1 MLRSLPG
8 WTAHRTSVFTA
19 KGSRIGA
26 FVQLTF
32 LTPLLGA
39 RRPQRSKLQTS
50 VRGAGPAPAA
60 PAADWPSVW
69 SRGEVG
75 KVVVALGAPRAVSGL
90 PRPPSAPG
98 GRCLDLLWRC
108 GVWGGVGGWTEDGWA
123 GAGGGQADCRRA
135 CSRPSTA
142 LATSSPLLPDL
153 PQLPEQGK
161 QAEAMP
167 RSRGTAPPA
176 RGAPGRAAA
185 CPGNVRRTPRP
196 RRRIHPRVA
205 RRPSPARR
213 HLRWSPSEQLE
224 VTRVE
229 GEHSLLVRAPRASL
243 RGRASRQQR
252 PPALLRTAR
261 GEPAGWPGGH
271 SGFPQEGFAR
281 SRGKGGAGAGRVA
294 EGLLVRRARWGRG
307 RDPQT
312 QPLAGAPPHPSPHT
326 LNAGPQ
332 KGVSA

>member
-1 MLRSLPG
+1 M
-8 WTAHRTSVFTA
+8 
-19 KGSRIGA
+19 
-26 FVQLTF
+26 
-32 LTPLLGA
+32 
-39 RRPQRSKLQTS
+39 
-50 VRGAGPAPAA
+50 
-60 PAADWPSVW
+60 
-69 SRGEVG
+69 
-75 KVVVALGAPRAVSGL
+75 VVALGAPRAVSGL

-261 GEPAGWPGGH
+261 GEPAGWPGDTVVSHRKVLRVPGEREGQVRAAWPRACWCAAH
-271 SGFPQEGFAR
+271 AGVGGVTLRLSHWPGPLPTRPRTPLTLAPKRGCLPRTPLSPRGGRTSG
-281 SRGKGGAGAGRVA
+281 
-294 EGLLVRRARWGRG
+294 
-307 RDPQT
+307 T
-312 QPLAGAPPHPSPHT
+312 APE
-326 LNAGPQ
+326 
-332 KGVSA
+332 